1 MTSPLR
7 PVRQVARLATAFAR
21 VVRRARTWVVLGATG
36 CAYGFSGGGLPTHVR
51 TVAVLPF
58 SNETA
63 SPEITREFADALR
76 EGLEKRLGLRDAS
89 EEKAGAIVRGTIVR
103 YEIDVP
109 VAYSANPQQASAS
122 RRKLQVVVDI
132 EIYDQV
138 LGKVLWVKKGI
149 AGEGEYSERAEIDG
163 RKQAIGRI
171 VNEVIEGAQSQW

>member
-1 MTSPLR
+1 MPVPLPR
-7 PVRQVARLATAFAR
+7 ASRIAHRAR
-21 VVRRARTWVVLGATG
+21 VRALFPALVALAVSG
-36 CAYGFSGGGLPTHVR
+36 CAYGFSGGGLQTHVR
-51 TVAVLPF
+51 TVAELPF

-63 SPEITREFADALR
+63 SPEITREFTDAMR

-89 EEKAGAIVRGTIVR
+89 EEKASAIVRGTITK

-122 RRKLQVVVDI
+122 RRRLQIVVDI

-138 LGKVLWVKKGI
+138 LGKTLWQKKGI
-149 AGEGEYSERAEIDG
+149 IGEGEYAERSEVDG

-171 VNEVIEGAQSQW
+171 VIEVIEGAQSQW

>member
-1 MTSPLR
+1 MPL
-7 PVRQVARLATAFAR
+7 PLLSVRRFARLA
-21 VVRRARTWVVLGATG
+21 LGLVALGVTS

-63 SPEITREFADALR
+63 SPEITREFTDALR

-122 RRKLQVVVDI
+122 RRRLQVMVDI

-138 LGKVLWVKKGI
+138 LGKVLWQKKGI
-149 AGEGEYSERAEIDG
+149 IGEGEYAERAEIDG
-163 RKQAIGRI
+163 RKQAISRI

>member
-1 MTSPLR
+1 MSVPLSCASR
-7 PVRQVARLATAFAR
+7 LSRQVLALI
-21 VVRRARTWVVLGATG
+21 VLAATG

-76 EGLEKRLGLRDAS
+76 DGLEKRLGLRDAS
-89 EEKAGAIVRGTIVR
+89 EEKASAIVRGNITR

-109 VAYSANPQQASAS
+109 VAYSANPQQTSAS
-122 RRKLQVVVDI
+122 RRRLQVVVDI

-138 LGKVLWVKKGI
+138 LGKTLWQRKGI
-149 AGEGEYSERAEIDG
+149 IGEGEYSERGEADG
-163 RKQAIGRI
+163 RKQAIGKI
-171 VNEVIEGAQSQW
+171 VSEVIEGAQSQW

>member
-1 MTSPLR
+1 MTQFQL
-7 PVRQVARLATAFAR
+7 PVTHVRRRAIAR
-21 VVRRARTWVVLGATG
+21 VAVATLAVATLAATG
-36 CAYGFSGGGLPTHVR
+36 CSYGFSGGGMPMHVR

-89 EEKAGAIVRGTIVR
+89 EEKAGAIVRGTITR

-109 VAYSANPQQASAS
+109 VAYSANPQQATAS
-122 RRKLQVVVDI
+122 RRRLQVVVDI

-138 LGKVLWVKKGI
+138 LGKTLWQKKGI
-149 AGEGEYSERAEIDG
+149 VGEGEYSERAEADG
-163 RKQAIGRI
+163 RKQAILRI